1 MNGSKSL
8 LITCAV
14 AALGELITAFDP
26 FLDLVY
32 RSYKGRIVWEP
43 VMIAGLFNVSSLGE
57 TVFWNRSVEKTFLTT
72 CY

>member
-14 AALGELITAFDP
+14 AALGELITALDP

-32 RSYKGRIVWEP
+32 KSCKGRIVWEP
-43 VMIAGLFNVSSLGE
+43 VIIAGSPTVSSLGE